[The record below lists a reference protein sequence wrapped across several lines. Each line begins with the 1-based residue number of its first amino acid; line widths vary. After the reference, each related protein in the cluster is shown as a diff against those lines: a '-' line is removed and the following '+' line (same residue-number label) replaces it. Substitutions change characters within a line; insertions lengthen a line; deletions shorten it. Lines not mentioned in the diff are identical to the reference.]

1 MFYLPILVMANKFLT
16 PAQRQE
22 LLREL
27 RIEGKAKYSDR
38 IKTILLLDDGETYAK
53 ISKFLFLDEGTIAN
67 YRRRYKE
74 GGLEELVIDDYSGR
88 KSMLSEEEALA
99 LQMFLVENLFDNT
112 KEICSYVLKKYGVE
126 YSVSGMTALL
136 HKLNF
141 SFKKTKGVPG
151 KAIKEKQE
159 EFIEKLQSIT
169 NKNAL
174 IYFADATQPTHQTEL
189 SYGWILKGSD
199 KEILTSSGRKRLNI
213 LGAISI
219 ETHHVLASFYE
230 SINQESVCDFL
241 YDLRK
246 KSNTSDKIYFV
257 LDRGPANTAMTVKDV
272 AQILNIELV
281 YLPAYSPN
289 LNPIERLWKFFKK
302 AALRNKYFEKFDDF
316 KDACFSFFRN
326 IGRYKK
332 ELKSLINCNFRVVGT

>member
-1 MFYLPILVMANKFLT
+1 MANKFLT
-16 PAQRQE
+16 LPQRQE

-27 RIEGKAKYSDR
+27 RLESKAKYSDR
-38 IKTILLLDDGETYAK
+38 IKVILLLDDEWTYKK
-53 ISKFLFLDEGTIAN
+53 ISEALFIDEGTIAN
-67 YRRRYKE
+67 YRRRYKD
-74 GGLEELVIDDYSGR
+74 GGLEELVTDDYSGR
-88 KSMLSEEEALA
+88 KSMLSDKEALA

-112 KEICSYVLKKYGVE
+112 KEICTYVFKKYNVE

-141 SFKKTKGVPG
+141 SFKKAKGVPG

-159 EFIEKLQSIT
+159 KFIEKLQVIT
-169 NKNAL
+169 NENAL
-174 IYFADATQPTHQTEL
+174 IYFADATHPTHQTEL

-219 ETHHVLASFYE
+219 ETHHVVANFYE
-230 SINQESVCDFL
+230 AINQESVCDFL

-246 KSNTSDKIYFV
+246 KSKTSDKIFFV
-257 LDRGPANTAMTVKDV
+257 LDRGPANTALTVKDV
-272 AQILNIELV
+272 AQMLNIELI

-302 AALRNKYFEKFDDF
+302 VALRNKYFEKFDDF
-316 KDACFSFFRN
+316 KDACFGFFRN
-326 IGRYKK
+326 IDRYKK
-332 ELKSLINCNFRVVGT
+332 ELKSLITCNFRVVGT